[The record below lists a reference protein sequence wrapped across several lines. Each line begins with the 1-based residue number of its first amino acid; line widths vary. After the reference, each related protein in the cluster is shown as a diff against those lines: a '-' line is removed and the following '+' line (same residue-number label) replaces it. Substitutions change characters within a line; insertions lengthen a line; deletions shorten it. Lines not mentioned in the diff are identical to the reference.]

1 MSSDITIHHLGVSQ
15 SERVI
20 WLMEELELPYRL
32 IRYERDPVTR
42 LAPLAYKALHPMG
55 TAPVITDGA
64 TVLGESSAIVEFILA
79 RYGEG
84 RLAVAPNAPE
94 FADYLYWFHFANSSL
109 IANEMIF
116 LVGAGLGLG
125 ADDPGL
131 AFARQR
137 SDKAYDL
144 VEARLAASP
153 FFAGDELTGADI
165 MMVFALTTMRYF
177 MPRDFSDRPA
187 IRAYLRRIG
196 ERPAYRRA
204 MEKGDPGMALLLD

>member
-94 FADYLYWFHFANSSL
+94 FADYLYWFHFANSS
-109 IANEMIF
+109 
-116 LVGAGLGLG
+116 
-125 ADDPGL
+125 
-131 AFARQR
+131 
-137 SDKAYDL
+137 
-144 VEARLAASP
+144 
-153 FFAGDELTGADI
+153 
-165 MMVFALTTMRYF
+165 
-177 MPRDFSDRPA
+177 
-187 IRAYLRRIG
+187 
-196 ERPAYRRA
+196 
-204 MEKGDPGMALLLD
+204 